1 MKRIHYAWVMVGGAA
16 VVLAVQAMTFY
27 SFGIFLRPI
36 TLQFEWDR
44 GALSIA
50 MSLMMIV
57 SGVGSI
63 FAGRLSDRYGPRI
76 LLTAAGVLVG
86 AGFLLMSRISQLW
99 QVYLLY
105 GGLIAIGNAAIVVPI
120 TTTVMRWFVQKRG
133 LALGLT
139 WTGIG
144 TGGVTAPI
152 LAQWIINASDWRLAF
167 VVLGGLNIAVLV
179 PLAQLMRGSPEQMG
193 LKPYGADSPPRL
205 NEMPKATTSIT
216 FRQAL
221 RLPQFWLVGAMLFCL
236 VFIGQVMANHLAPHS
251 ADIGISPTI
260 AATFVSV
267 FAATSLLGRNLCGFI
282 TDRAGSRR
290 TMLAGFILI
299 LAGMVW
305 LVFARDVWALYAF
318 SLWYGISFGIVVPL
332 QSLMPGELFGLKS
345 LGTITA
351 ALMFM
356 GNIGGAISSPLAGA
370 IFDAQ
375 LKYDL
380 AFYLCIGAA
389 AVGLALAVTLLLL
402 TRPKVAHE

>member
-1 MKRIHYAWVMVGGAA
+1 MTRFHYAWVMVGGAA
-16 VVLAVQAMTFY
+16 VILAVQAMTFY

-36 TLQFEWDR
+36 TLQFKWDR

-50 MSLMMIV
+50 MSLMMLV
-57 SGVGSI
+57 SGIFSI
-63 FAGRLSDRYGPRI
+63 FTGRLSDRYGPRI
-76 LLTAAGVLVG
+76 LLTAAGVTVG
-86 AGFLLMSRISQLW
+86 GGFLLMSRISHLW
-99 QVYLLY
+99 QVYVLY

-120 TTTVMRWFVQKRG
+120 TTTVVRWFVQKRG

-144 TGGVTAPI
+144 AGGVTAPI
-152 LAQWIINASDWRLAF
+152 LAQWIINAFDWRWAF
-167 VVLGGLNIAVLV
+167 VVLGVLNIAVLV
-179 PLAQLMRGSPEQMG
+179 PLAQLMRGSPERMG
-193 LKPYGADSPPRL
+193 QRPYGADRPPKH
-205 NEMPKATTSIT
+205 NDTPAIAGIT

-221 RLPQFWLVGAMLFCL
+221 RSPQFWLVGAMLFCL
-236 VFIGQVMANHLAPHS
+236 VFIGQVMSNHLAPHA

-267 FAATSLLGRNLCGFI
+267 FAATSLLGRNLCGVI
-282 TDRAGSRR
+282 SDRIGSRR

-299 LAGMVW
+299 LTGMVW
-305 LVFARDVWALYAF
+305 LVFSRDVWMLYAF

-356 GNIGGAISSPLAGA
+356 GNIGGAIGGPLAGA
-370 IFDAQ
+370 IFDAAR
-375 LKYDL
+375 KYDI
-380 AFYLCIGAA
+380 AFYLCIAA
-389 AVGLALAVTLLLL
+389 AAAGLAVAVVLLRLA
-402 TRPKVAHE
+402 RPKVAVHE